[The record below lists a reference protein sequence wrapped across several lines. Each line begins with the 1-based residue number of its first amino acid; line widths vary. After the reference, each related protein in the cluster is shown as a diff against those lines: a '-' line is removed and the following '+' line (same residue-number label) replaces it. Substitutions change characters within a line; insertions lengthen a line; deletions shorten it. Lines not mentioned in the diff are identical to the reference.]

1 MGVDKLFPVK
11 MTRPLPTFSP
21 SFEPS
26 VQMRRSDGATFR
38 KSSKC
43 RETLSGGLLER
54 WKRRGPN
61 LYLGERSLSNSQF
74 IPKEL
79 HASLRLLAVGPVW
92 SKMCDERVGER

>member
-1 MGVDKLFPVK
+1 MGVDTLFPVK

-21 SFEPS
+21 SFDPS
-26 VQMRRSDGATFR
+26 VQMRRSDGATYR

-43 RETLSGGLLER
+43 KETFSGGLLEG